1 MQLTEEL
8 FMNSR
13 QSGSVRKL
21 VRLGGIGI
29 LSAVAFAQTTPVVLD
44 IAIENAVQYVAD
56 VTDPSKLALS
66 ASATTAASTRA
77 FTDTIFVGDIVSIN
91 GKPAKGMWTSRQ
103 YKMGFSPSPAAGLA
117 ISDATQGTI
126 AECKWEIQNA
136 NGQFIG
142 RLMDGGLFPHAVSGG
157 TGAFIGAKGE
167 MGTGTPPVVKAVRI
181 ASMTE
186 DPASRRTLGGGNVRV
201 LMRLIPYTH
210 PEVVNTPNGPA
221 VTHADGKPVTAAN
234 PAQAGETLTLYAWD
248 LGPTTPAVDF
258 GQPFPQGSA
267 YAVNAPVEVL
277 VNGQSAEVL
286 GAVGYAGAVDG
297 YQVNFRFPAGIA
309 AGTASLNLTA
319 AWVPGSAVTI
329 ATK

>member
-1 MQLTEEL
+1 
-8 FMNSR
+8 MNSQR
-13 QSGSVRKL
+13 SSISPALLRIGAL
-21 VRLGGIGI
+21 FALGAAA
-29 LSAVAFAQTTPVVLD
+29 LAQTTPIVLD
-44 IAIENAVQYVAD
+44 IEIENAVQYVAD

-66 ASATTAASTRA
+66 TSATTPASTRA
-77 FTDTIFVGDIVSIN
+77 FTDTINVGDIVSIN
-91 GKPAKGMWTSRQ
+91 GKPAKGMWTSRM
-103 YKMGFSPSPAAGLA
+103 YKMGFNPSPAAGLA

-167 MGTGTPPVVKAVRI
+167 MGTGTPPVVKAVRV

-186 DPASRRTLGGGNVRV
+186 DPAARRTLGGGNVRV

-210 PEVVNTPNGPA
+210 PEVINTPNGPA
-221 VTHADGKPVTAAN
+221 VTHADGKLVTPTN
-234 PAQAGETLTLYAWD
+234 PAQAGETLSLYAWD

-267 YAVNAPVEVL
+267 YSANAPVEVL
-277 VNGQSAEVL
+277 VNGQSSEVL

-297 YQVNFRFPAGIA
+297 YQVNFRFPAGIP
-309 AGTASLNLTA
+309 AGTANLQVTA
-319 AWVPGSAVTI
+319 AWIPGSSVSI

>member
-44 IAIENAVQYVAD
+44 IAIESSVQYVAD

-136 NGQFIG
+136 NGQ
-142 RLMDGGLFPHAVSGG
+142 
-157 TGAFIGAKGE
+157 
-167 MGTGTPPVVKAVRI
+167 
-181 ASMTE
+181 
-186 DPASRRTLGGGNVRV
+186 
-201 LMRLIPYTH
+201 
-210 PEVVNTPNGPA
+210 
-221 VTHADGKPVTAAN
+221 
-234 PAQAGETLTLYAWD
+234 
-248 LGPTTPAVDF
+248 
-258 GQPFPQGSA
+258 
-267 YAVNAPVEVL
+267 
-277 VNGQSAEVL
+277 SAEVL

-297 YQVNFRFPAGIA
+297 YQVNLRFPAGIA